1 MQPIE
6 RGGTMF
12 QEVFPILTVTDLEPA
27 LAFNRDQ
34 LEFVEIYRYPEQG
47 DPVYVG
53 LELGTSRLG
62 IGLDPRVLSGE
73 GRPAIIDRPFDL
85 WVYAD
90 DCDVAVDRLR
100 SVGVQVVEEPAD
112 QLWGERMA
120 RVKDP
125 DGNGV
130 TVAERAR

>member
-1 MQPIE
+1 
-6 RGGTMF
+6 MF
-12 QEVFPILTVTDLEPA
+12 QEAFPILTVTDLEAA
-27 LAFNRDQ
+27 LVFYRDQ

-53 LELGTSRLG
+53 LELGMSHLG
-62 IGLDPRVLSGE
+62 IGLDPRVLSEE
-73 GRPAIIDRPFDL
+73 GRPTMIDRPFDL

-90 DCDVAVDRLR
+90 DCEVAVDRLR

-112 QLWGERMA
+112 QPWGERMA

-130 TVAERAR
+130 IVADRAR